1 MHYDIQLLLSLG
13 SFRPRLYSVVTYSEE
28 SGFNKCLSVLVAIK
42 ENMNLDDTRL
52 IEIILTMDGKQ
63 DVQMFKII
71 NPKKRL
77 FLSIIMIMMSSIT
90 SSEFSARKRL
100 NKPVLRTA
108 LVFYFTARRILL
120 K

>member
-63 DVQMFKII
+63 EVEMFKII
-71 NPKKRL
+71 NPKKA
-77 FLSIIMIMMSSIT
+77 IPIHY
-90 SSEFSARKRL
+90 
-100 NKPVLRTA
+100 NDYD
-108 LVFYFTARRILL
+108 VFKLPL
-120 K
+120 